1 MAALPRTGEVVEME
15 ILGAENL
22 TLGVVTA
29 VWSGLE
35 RRLEREGDGATTLT
49 FGRGAAMGL
58 TLGVVGACVESTK
71 LGAGASG
78 ILRVSVA
85 IAGGIKKFVLKNP
98 SPPRIATLC

>member
-1 MAALPRTGEVVEME
+1 MAELPRTGEVVEME
-15 ILGAENL
+15 ILGAESL

-35 RRLEREGDGATTLT
+35 RRLEREGDGATRLT

-58 TLGVVGACVESTK
+58 TLGVVGAGVESTK

-85 IAGGIKKFVLKNP
+85 IAWGIKNLCLKI
-98 SPPRIATLC
+98 RVHQE